1 MKVTPDSNCKRI
13 QFRAEFI
20 FSLTSSANNIKSY
33 GLKGATNINH
43 SLNSMKTFYQLLAI
57 TGLVTTSFVSQAAI
71 YTLGSPVVNP
81 ANGDTYYLL
90 SAGSWSDS
98 EAFAQ
103 TLGGNLVTINNAA
116 ENQWVFNTFSALATT
131 LTGNSDPSLWIGLYD
146 PVLNDGSGAQHAADF
161 VWADGEPVTDTD
173 WYPGEPNN
181 AGGVEY
187 YASMRGPQD
196 ASPLAS
202 WNDLSNTGG
211 GDAGGIYGVVEVVP
225 EPQVYAC
232 FLVCVGVFMIT
243 RRKLLATR

>member
-1 MKVTPDSNCKRI
+1 
-13 QFRAEFI
+13 
-20 FSLTSSANNIKSY
+20 
-33 GLKGATNINH
+33 
-43 SLNSMKTFYQLLAI
+43 MKTFSQLLAI
-57 TGLVTTSFVSQAAI
+57 TGLITTSLVSQAQI

-81 ANGDTYYLL
+81 ENGDTDYLL
-90 SAGSWSDS
+90 SSGSWTDS

-103 TLGGNLVTINNAA
+103 TLGGNLITINDAT
-116 ENQWVFNTFSALATT
+116 ENQWIFNTFTTLATT

-161 VWADGEPVTDTD
+161 IWADGEPVTYTD

-181 AGGVEY
+181 GDGGEY

-225 EPQVYAC
+225 EPQAYA
-232 FLVCVGVFMIT
+232 FLLVCAGLFFVS
-243 RRKLLATR
+243 RRKLLVTG